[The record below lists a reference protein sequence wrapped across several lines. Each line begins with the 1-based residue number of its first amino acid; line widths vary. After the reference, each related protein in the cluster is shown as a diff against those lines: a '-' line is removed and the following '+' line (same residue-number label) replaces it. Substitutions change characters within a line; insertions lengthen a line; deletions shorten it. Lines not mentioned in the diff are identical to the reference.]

1 MDLYKEYLATRL
13 NDHRA
18 KKVRTFTTTKQPPC
32 INNSQRDCQFAL
44 EYEKIQVTDEKN
56 LTLHSDVKAYSRRS
70 TSPEIPLEA

>member
-18 KKVRTFTTTKQPPC
+18 KKVRTFTTTKQ
-32 INNSQRDCQFAL
+32 
-44 EYEKIQVTDEKN
+44 EKIQVTDEKN

-70 TSPEIPLEA
+70 TSPEIPLRA